1 MNQNTYQLTLT
12 FEQILSLVEQLPDIE
27 KIQLSQELE
36 KYTLSQKLTE
46 LLETFKTD
54 ELSLETIDEEVEA
67 VRTELYAKQQ
77 TD

>member
-36 KYTLSQKLTE
+36 KYTLNRKLTE

>member
-12 FEQILSLVEQLPDIE
+12 FEQILSLVEQLPDVE

-36 KYTLSQKLTE
+36 KYTLSRKLTE

>member
-36 KYTLSQKLTE
+36 KYTLNQKLTE

-67 VRTELYAKQQ
+67 VRAELYAKQQ

>member
-36 KYTLSQKLTE
+36 KYTLSRKLTE

>member
-36 KYTLSQKLTE
+36 KYTLSRKLTE
-46 LLETFKTD
+46 LLETFKSD